1 MNEKIGRKIYIPGP
15 GLYRRSEGNEVE
27 AMEQCVE
34 WGLLRENVTE
44 QETELQRRSKGI
56 DSNKEEKEEGVDF
69 REGKEVV
76 GICHKR
82 VSSGDT
88 SRRSISERS
97 QKIEEIGIGLVA
109 FEKGHTY

>member
-44 QETELQRRSKGI
+44 
-56 DSNKEEKEEGVDF
+56 
-69 REGKEVV
+69 
-76 GICHKR
+76 
-82 VSSGDT
+82 
-88 SRRSISERS
+88 
-97 QKIEEIGIGLVA
+97 
-109 FEKGHTY
+109 